1 MNPPADAE
9 PKTTSQRAEVVVIG
23 AGPAGLAVGACLRR
37 AGIPFTIL
45 ERGDTVGTAWHR
57 HYDRLH
63 LHTDKVHSTLPFLD
77 FPRGCP
83 RYPSRGQVIDY
94 LQSYAAS
101 FKLEPR
107 FGQEVVAARRE
118 DGGWRTETQDGAYF
132 SRHLVVATG
141 YTGKAIVPSWPGQE
155 TFAGSIVH
163 SSEYRNGAPYRG
175 QTVLVVGFGNS
186 GGEIAIDLCEHGARP
201 ALAVRSP
208 VNVVPRDLFGL
219 PILAIAI
226 PMSKLP
232 ARLADAINAPIL
244 RWKVGDI
251 RKLGLTPA
259 RYGPLAQIHGRA
271 RIPLLDV
278 GTLDLIRQGRVDVR
292 PGIERFVD
300 GNVMFTDGTQLA
312 CDAIVLATGYKPAVR
327 SFLGNTP
334 ALDDDGVPKCSGRES
349 SVPGLYFCGFFVAP
363 TGMLREIGIE
373 ARRIARDIERTQKK
387 SRPLS

>member
-1 MNPPADAE
+1 M
-9 PKTTSQRAEVVVIG
+9 IG

-37 AGIPFTIL
+37 ARIPFTIL
-45 ERGDTVGTAWHR
+45 ERGDRIGTAWHR

-63 LHTDKVHSTLPFLD
+63 LHTDKAHSTLPFLK
-77 FPRGCP
+77 FPKGCP

-94 LQSYAAS
+94 LESYAAR
-101 FKLEPR
+101 FELEPR
-107 FGQEVVAARRE
+107 FGQNVVAARRE
-118 DGGWRTETQDGAYF
+118 DGAWRVETADEAYR

-141 YTGKAIVPSWPGQE
+141 YTGEAIVPTWPGQD
-155 TFAGSIVH
+155 TFPGAILH
-163 SSEYRNGAPYRG
+163 SSAYRNGTPYRG

-201 ALAVRSP
+201 VMAVRSP

-219 PILAIAI
+219 PILAISI

-232 ARLADAINAPIL
+232 ARLADALNAPIL

-259 RYGPLAQIHGRA
+259 SYGPLSQIYGKA

-278 GTLDLIRQGRVDVR
+278 GTLDLIRRGRVQVR
-292 PGIERFVD
+292 PGIERFRG
-300 GNVMFTDGTQLA
+300 GNVVFSDGSQLA

-327 SFLGNTP
+327 SFLGESP
-334 ALDDDGVPKCSGRES
+334 ALDDDGVPAVSGRES
-349 SVPGLYFCGFFVAP
+349 EVPGLYFCGFFVAP
-363 TGMLREIGIE
+363 TGMFREIGIE
-373 ARRIARDIERTQKK
+373 ARRIARAIDRKRKENG
-387 SRPLS
+387 PFG

>member
-1 MNPPADAE
+1 M
-9 PKTTSQRAEVVVIG
+9 VVIG
-23 AGPAGLAVGACLRR
+23 AGPAGLAVSACLRR
-37 AGIPFTIL
+37 AGIPITIL
-45 ERGDTVGTAWHR
+45 ERGDRVGTAWHH

-63 LHTDKVHSTLPFLD
+63 LHTDKAHSSLPFCK
-77 FPRGCP
+77 FPKGCP

-94 LQSYAAS
+94 LESYAAR
-101 FKLEPR
+101 FELEPR

-118 DGGWRTETQDGAYF
+118 DGGWRTETEDGAYL

-141 YTGKAIVPSWPGQE
+141 YTGGAIVPKWPGQE
-155 TFAGSIVH
+155 TFPGSILH

-201 ALAVRSP
+201 VLAVRSP

-219 PILAIAI
+219 PILAISI

-232 ARLADAINAPIL
+232 ARLADALNAPIL

-259 RYGPLAQIHGRA
+259 RFGPLAQIYGKA

-278 GTLDLIRQGRVDVR
+278 GTLDLIRQGRVLVR
-292 PGIERFVD
+292 PGIERFSD
-300 GNVMFTDGTQLA
+300 ENVVFTDGSPLA
-312 CDAIVLATGYKPAVR
+312 CDAVVLATGYRPAVR
-327 SFLGNTP
+327 SFLGDSP
-334 ALDDDGVPKCSGRES
+334 ALDDDGVPRTSGRES
-349 SVPGLYFCGFFVAP
+349 QVPGLYFCGFFVAP
-363 TGMLREIGIE
+363 TGMFREIGIE
-373 ARRIARDIERTQKK
+373 ARRIARAIRRQRKQEE
-387 SRPLS
+387 SPG